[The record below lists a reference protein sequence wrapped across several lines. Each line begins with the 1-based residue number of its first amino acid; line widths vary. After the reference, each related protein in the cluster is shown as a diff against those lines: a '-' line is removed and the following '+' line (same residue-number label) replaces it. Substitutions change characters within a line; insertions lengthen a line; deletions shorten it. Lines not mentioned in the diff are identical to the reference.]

1 MALDRNGRPRRI
13 TPPMSALVVASLALA
28 SSASAQT
35 GVTQTAR
42 AQDRQDPTAQEVA
55 ALRTLLQEH
64 TDRLERLERA
74 IARLRADSAA
84 GCLTLTDPTD
94 VALGWRSD
102 AIWDCIRPGMSERD
116 VIEILGKPSRVSPES
131 MRRALHYE
139 GDVDGRGALSGSVTI
154 EEEED
159 RVVRIVRP
167 TVKSS
172 L

>member
-1 MALDRNGRPRRI
+1 MTALDDNGSFKGMARAHP
-13 TPPMSALVVASLALA
+13 VVALLVM
-28 SSASAQT
+28 ASAT
-35 GVTQTAR
+35 LAADLS
-42 AQDRQDPTAQEVA
+42 AQSSDDDATEREVA
-55 ALRTLLQEH
+55 TLRTLLQEN
-64 TDRLERLERA
+64 TARLERLERA

-84 GCLTLTDPTD
+84 GCLTLTDPAD
-94 VALGWRSD
+94 VALGWRSE

-139 GDVDGRGALSGSVTI
+139 GDVDGRGELSGSVTI